1 MTLYLVLV
9 YDVDERRYVVHSDT
23 DDEIDAYLTC
33 AECNGIIRTIQ
44 VDHAKELETFGH
56 ARKTIHDTIRTEHS

>member
-9 YDVDERRYVVHSDT
+9 YNADERRYVVELDT

-33 AECNGIIRTIQ
+33 AESRGIIRTIEVPQ
-44 VDHAKELETFGH
+44 
-56 ARKTIHDTIRTEHS
+56 